1 MMQVPGQ
8 SPHWRLAQFA
18 RDKPTIKMQ
27 VMVVIFFN
35 GWFPCVWR
43 CVRYSIA
50 LAAAHRL

>member
-8 SPHWRLAQFA
+8 SLHWRPAQFA

-43 CVRYSIA
+43 SVRHS
-50 LAAAHRL
+50 AAPAHRL